1 MKTLFFAIATL
12 FAAAVSAGTIDP
24 KTPDQK
30 HVDYGA
36 KFECVARISCRENK
50 SGKTAY
56 ASCVAVSPR
65 WVVTAGHVVADS
77 SDWKVILLNGKTV
90 KIEELII
97 HEEFKE
103 ASLGFNDIAV
113 GKCEEDLGLSFYP
126 ALYAG
131 DDETGKVVS
140 ICGYGVTGTFST
152 GANLSDGKRRAGSN
166 TIDHCERGVLVCSVG
181 SGIKTELEFLIAPG
195 DSGGGLFI
203 GNQLAGINSFLMVEG
218 RSPAS
223 KYGEESGHTR
233 VSLHRE
239 WIHERIGK

>member
-1 MKTLFFAIATL
+1 MFFA
-12 FAAAVSAGTIDP
+12 AVSSAGTIDP
-24 KTPDQK
+24 KTPDKK

-36 KFECVARISCRENK
+36 KFECVAQISCRENK
-50 SGKTAY
+50 SGVTAY
-56 ASCVAVSPR
+56 ASCVAISPR

-77 SDWKVILLNGKTV
+77 SDWKVILLSGRKV
-90 KIEELII
+90 KIVELII
-97 HEEFKE
+97 HEDFKD

-113 GKCEEDLGLSFYP
+113 GRCDEDLGLSFYP
-126 ALYAG
+126 PLYAG
-131 DDETGKVVS
+131 DDEAGKVVS
-140 ICGYGVTGTFST
+140 ICGFGVTGTFAS
-152 GANLSDGKRRAGSN
+152 GSNLSDGKRRAGSN
-166 TIDHCERGVLVCSVG
+166 AIDRCERGVLVCSVVG
-181 SGIKTELEFLIAPG
+181 GVKTELEFLIAPG

-203 GNQLAGINSFLMVEG
+203 GNQLAGINSFLMVAG